1 MKDYKIKP
9 DGQVYQ
15 LMENADDLGIV
26 RYSVL
31 RNIMIEESS
40 GMKFPDLMEWFASR
54 RQFYNQNDIYS
65 LMTSEINMAK
75 QVDFNLD
82 NNFNDTS
89 HRIFALMV
97 LEPGEDPTG
106 FDETKASEKLQRMA
120 NEGLTQG
127 EVFSVTENFILASPK
142 LCNSFFLMSL
152 TAMQKTLKSS
162 KPILENLSEAL
173 QAELLE
179 SDLRPET
186 ESAS

>member
-1 MKDYKIKP
+1 MKEYRIKP
-9 DGQVYQ
+9 DGAVYQ

-31 RNIMIEESS
+31 RNILIEESS
-40 GMKFPDLMEWFASR
+40 GMKFPDLMEWFKSR
-54 RQFYNQNDIYS
+54 QVFYSQADLYA
-65 LMTSEINMAK
+65 LMNSEINMAK

-97 LEPGEDPTG
+97 LEPGEDATA
-106 FDETKASEKLQRMA
+106 FDATKADEKLNRMA
-120 NEGLTQG
+120 AEGLTQG

-162 KPILENLSEAL
+162 KPMLQSLSDQLEVEAL
-173 QAELLE
+173 MNDFEPKE
-179 SDLRPET
+179 PSDT
-186 ESAS
+186 